1 MFDDSGAEPSVSG
14 DSAPA
19 TDDPAVARFRAC
31 RWHDAADGGTEF
43 CRHGE
48 VLPYAGRNGFNPRA
62 WCPDC
67 TFYKARRKA
76 RKRDAADLDDFD
88 FQL

>member
-1 MFDDSGAEPSVSG
+1 MFDDSGTERSTPDAAA
-14 DSAPA
+14 SAP
-19 TDDPAVARFRAC
+19 DAVARFRAC
-31 RWHDAADGGTEF
+31 RWHDEPDGGAEY

-48 VLPYAGRNGFNPRA
+48 VLPYAGRNGFKPQA

-76 RKRDAADLDDFD
+76 RARDLDDPHDFD
-88 FQL
+88 F

>member
-1 MFDDSGAEPSVSG
+1 MFDDSGTGRPAGEP
-14 DSAPA
+14 APPA
-19 TDDPAVARFRAC
+19 PDPAVARFRAC
-31 RWHDAADGGTEF
+31 RWHDELDGGSEY

-48 VLPYAGRNGFNPRA
+48 VLPYAGRNGFKPQA

-76 RKRDAADLDDFD
+76 RARDLDDPHDFD
-88 FQL
+88 F